1 MSFKSIVRELKEMR
15 DRFSSSSRRG
25 NDGGGALW
33 CPWPNMRHCH
43 QEEEEEEED
52 WEQGRWANLPPELL
66 LDVMQRVEVSEV
78 AWPARRN
85 VVSCSSVCRSW
96 REITNEVVQTLEQC
110 GRITFPIS
118 LKQVVFHLF
127 VVKFV

>member
-15 DRFSSSSRRG
+15 DGFSSSSRTG
-25 NDGGGALW
+25 NGGGGALR
-33 CPWPNMRHCH
+33 CPLPNMRQRHR
-43 QEEEEEEED
+43 EEEEED

-66 LDVMQRVEVSEV
+66 LDVIQRVEASEV

-96 REITNEVVQTLEQC
+96 REITNEVVRTLEQC